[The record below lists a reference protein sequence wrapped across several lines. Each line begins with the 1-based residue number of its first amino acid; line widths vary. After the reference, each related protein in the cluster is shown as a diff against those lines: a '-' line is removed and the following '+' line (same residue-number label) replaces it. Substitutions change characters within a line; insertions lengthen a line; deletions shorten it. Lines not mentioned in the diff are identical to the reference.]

1 MQVLPPGL
9 QALHKRPFGKLI
21 VELGRV
27 EVAGDYNQQ
36 PKLLPLKFFGEQQ
49 SNHLLCHEN

>member
-36 PKLLPLKFFGEQQ
+36 PKLLRLKFFGEQQ
-49 SNHLLCHEN
+49 SNHLLCHEQ